1 MGHILGLNVKE
12 KYFMAL
18 VKDSKEDFIQE
29 GGSMQWGFV
38 VGNRGEAQLQYN

>member
-1 MGHILGLNVKE
+1 MGHILGLNVKG

-29 GGSMQWGFV
+29 GGSTA
-38 VGNRGEAQLQYN
+38 VGLCGR